1 MRYVIYGKVMKIY
14 SIFAVPAHPPI
25 DCGVRVCVC
34 VCVCVCVYTTIVDL
48 YPVAK

>member
-34 VCVCVCVYTTIVDL
+34 VCVCVHYNC
-48 YPVAK
+48 